1 MKRFWAAGLI
11 TGVSLLL
18 GGAGWYMHS
27 YALSRQNRTMI
38 KQAEGKASAAV
49 EEMNEQSRRDYEWA
63 LSLAPESLQIIS
75 FDGLQL
81 RASFLQAE
89 NKTRRTVIL
98 AHGYRA
104 EVGLRDMA
112 SLARMYHEEFGFN
125 VLCPDNRAH
134 GASEGNIIGFGWTD
148 RKDYLG
154 WIDLIIEREKQAEIV
169 LHGVSMGG
177 AVVLSVSG
185 ESLPVQVKGIIS
197 DCAFTSMHD
206 QLAHQL
212 KRSFGLPP
220 FPLMPAASLINKWY
234 AGHFFKEASALKQV
248 KKASVPILYIHG
260 GEDYYVPTSMV
271 YQLHEQTSAEKSLYV
286 AKGAGHGQAFSED
299 EQEYKKQIASFI
311 KKQVNDK

>member
-1 MKRFWAAGLI
+1 
-11 TGVSLLL
+11 
-18 GGAGWYMHS
+18 MHS

-63 LSLAPESLQIIS
+63 LSLVPESLQIIS

-81 RASFLQAE
+81 RASFLRAE
-89 NKTRRTVIL
+89 NKTSRTVIL

-185 ESLPVQVKGIIS
+185 ESLPAQVKGIIS

-271 YQLHEQTSAEKSLYV
+271 YKLHEQTSAEKSLYV
-286 AKGAGHGQAFSED
+286 ATGAGHGQAFSED
-299 EQEYKKQIASFI
+299 EQEYKKQIASFL
-311 KKQVNDK
+311 KKQMDDK